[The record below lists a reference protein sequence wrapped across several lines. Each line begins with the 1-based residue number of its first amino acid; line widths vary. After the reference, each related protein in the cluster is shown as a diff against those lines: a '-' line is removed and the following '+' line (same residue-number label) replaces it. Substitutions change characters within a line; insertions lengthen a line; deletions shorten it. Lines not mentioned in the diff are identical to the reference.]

1 MKKIILASSS
11 PRRQELLKKHHYD
24 FIVDFQEI
32 DEVLDLNLA
41 LPLRLEK
48 LAYQK
53 AQVIASKYPHDLI
66 IGADTM
72 VCLNDKM
79 LGKPKNRTEAKE
91 MLQFLSNQ
99 TQTVYTAVA
108 IIDDGKIIVFHD
120 ATKVTFKSLSTKQI
134 ESYLNLN
141 EWQGKAG
148 AYAIQGY
155 GKDLVLK
162 IDGDIET
169 VIGLPVKLINDY
181 LQKNW

>member
-1 MKKIILASSS
+1 
-11 PRRQELLKKHHYD
+11 
-24 FIVDFQEI
+24 
-32 DEVLDLNLA
+32 
-41 LPLRLEK
+41 
-48 LAYQK
+48 
-53 AQVIASKYPHDLI
+53 
-66 IGADTM
+66 M

-120 ATKVTFKSLSTKQI
+120 ATKVTFKSLSTEQI